1 MLGEQEFETLSLSK
15 EDLEA
20 LSDLLSVYRM
30 LMDMMTDQLVSEFSK
45 IASTLF
51 KLLDGIVST
60 DLVDVLERALQ
71 DPQLDRALMDPPK
84 VGLSGLLGAMRDEDF
99 QRGLG
104 LMVELLKALGRASKD
119 VSSFKRE

>member
-1 MLGEQEFETLSLSK
+1 MGEHEFETLSLSK

>member
-1 MLGEQEFETLSLSK
+1 MGEQEFETLSLSK

-30 LMDMMTDQLVSEFSK
+30 MMDMMTDQLVSEFSK

-51 KLLDGIVST
+51 KLLNGIVST

-71 DPQLDRALMDPPK
+71 DPQLDKALMDPPK
-84 VGLSGLLGAMRDEDF
+84 VGLGGLMGAMRDEDF

-104 LMVELLKALGRASKD
+104 LMVELLKALGRASRD

>member
-1 MLGEQEFETLSLSK
+1 MGEQEFETLSLSK

-84 VGLSGLLGAMRDEDF
+84 VGLSGLVGAMRDEDC

-104 LMVELLKALGRASKD
+104 LMVELLKAQGRASKD
-119 VSSFKRE
+119 VSSFKWE

>member
-1 MLGEQEFETLSLSK
+1 MGEHVEEVLALSK

-20 LSDLLSVYRM
+20 LSDLLGVYRM
-30 LMDMMTDQLVSEFSK
+30 MMDMMTDQLISEFSK

-51 KLLDGIVST
+51 KLLNGLVST

-71 DPQLDRALMDPPK
+71 DPGLDRALMNPPK
-84 VGLSGLLGAMRDEDF
+84 VGLGGLMGAMRDEDF

-104 LMVELLKALGRASKD
+104 VMVELLKALGRAARE
-119 VSSFKRE
+119 VSSIKSG